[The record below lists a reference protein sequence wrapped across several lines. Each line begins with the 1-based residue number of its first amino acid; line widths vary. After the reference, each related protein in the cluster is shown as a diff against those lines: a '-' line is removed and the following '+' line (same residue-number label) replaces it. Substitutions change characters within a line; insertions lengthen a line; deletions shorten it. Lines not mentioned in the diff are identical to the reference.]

1 MASYKHLNKPLGD
14 QIILPSVLEEH
25 EKDRSS
31 SVLETIDSNMELI
44 LNKMKWCEHRRDV
57 VEVHLCESMANRYL
71 GKKDVFFRGQNIF
84 LLLDGKPVTKA
95 FDSVGGWELLDLG
108 HVVTEKKILKA
119 VAKRTQCKTNTMN
132 ENQFADEHVIR
143 INGLCGYQTSRIV
156 NADHFEVTS

>member
-44 LNKMKWCEHRRDV
+44 SNEMKWCECRRDV
-57 VEVHLCESMANRYL
+57 VEIHLCESMANRYL
-71 GKKDVFFRGQNIF
+71 GKKDAFFHGQNIF

-95 FDSVGGWELLDLG
+95 FDSVGGWKLLDLG
-108 HVVTEKKILKA
+108 HVVTEKKN
-119 VAKRTQCKTNTMN
+119 TQSSCKTNTMQN
-132 ENQFADEHVIR
+132 EHNE
-143 INGLCGYQTSRIV
+143 
-156 NADHFEVTS
+156 